1 MLVVCS
7 LARFSGIDHL
17 ANMHRPRHPHHHCPV
32 SSFELPGRQQEEEVE
47 EQEEEEQENVSCYAA
62 CLTEDLQLFGQL
74 NDLQQVQAGDDVHL
88 LQLTT
93 EVSRFP
99 LSSEI
104 TVYFIPSLSLPLSFL
119 LTDRPPRRRHLPRRS
134 P

>member
-1 MLVVCS
+1 
-7 LARFSGIDHL
+7 
-17 ANMHRPRHPHHHCPV
+17 MHRPRHPHHHCPV
-32 SSFELPGRQQEEEVE
+32 SSFDLPGRQQKEEVE

-104 TVYFIPSLSLPLSFL
+104 TVYFIPSLSFL